1 MTEPEAGGGESG
13 RDIDRLEIALRVT
26 ADDLDPERITR
37 MLGVTP
43 TFAARKGEDV
53 DQGGVPVAQR
63 TGTWSYALPASPEW
77 ELGDAID
84 TLLEQLP
91 ADPALWESLAGWAD
105 VGVVCEL
112 YVHDTRSRGA
122 IVAGHTG
129 AHCGA
134 PPGAAA
140 GNSGAAPGLTR
151 TSVAD
156 GIVRLRVGSSS
167 PFES

>member
-1 MTEPEAGGGESG
+1 MTEPEHRSGEEGG

-53 DQGGVPVAQR
+53 DHGGVPVPQR
-63 TGTWSYALPASPEW
+63 TGMWSYALPASPEW

-84 TLLEQLP
+84 TLLERLP

-112 YVHDTRSRGA
+112 FVHDTDRAARLSPDTLARIAERRLALRLEIRGPHP
-122 IVAGHTG
+122 GG
-129 AHCGA
+129 A
-134 PPGAAA
+134 
-140 GNSGAAPGLTR
+140 
-151 TSVAD
+151 
-156 GIVRLRVGSSS
+156 
-167 PFES
+167 